1 MANKSLIWICFG
13 LLSLSISTLSFAD
26 WSANFEPPSK
36 STSSLKIVLP
46 EELDIITLTTLG
58 VELDGIDIT
67 ALLSLDGS
75 NFLYTP
81 IEPLANGQHT
91 IRLVM
96 FDNDGNTVPKNDWSF
111 TITETDTT
119 SLVPSEQQIQQ
130 AEAWIRSSSFE
141 ADTLT
146 EFSNR
151 AHQHNIGSAP
161 DHSIIS
167 GAGNVRGA
175 LQGEKWSVDA
185 QGNYLIQSDTDLA
198 LTGNALDLGEYKISA
213 NYDGTSVSTGMT
225 LGHHDI
231 GINSMLFSSFQRRGV
246 SAHIADNTDRISAN
260 AFAFRPKTQVGARD
274 FTGLSDSNDR
284 LEGVSASVKPFSN
297 DQHALKITGIY
308 YDGEG
313 DTGGIGIGGEQEVS
327 TGSGY
332 GLILEKKLLE
342 GKLDFRAEYARA
354 HYDADGSAAL
364 APEDRSDAIS
374 MLLEAR
380 PFENL
385 ILLDKYMDIV
395 IGAKYERIDTF
406 FESLAN
412 QGIAADRDAIT
423 VYSNLYWG
431 SFSANLQ
438 FVNETNNVDDL
449 ISSPTDEFQNIAWS
463 TNYAFNPQTGAR
475 AWLGAPYLNFSG
487 FISTLEREDTPS
499 GYLGN
504 DTDNASNSITL
515 GGGSNYKDWY
525 WSASHTYA
533 SLEDDTN
540 TTSDTVSNYSSLSAA
555 WTVSDRLEL
564 NGDLQYGIFEDQDN
578 DTESYS
584 TNMNFGLRSA
594 LIKNKLDLSLTY
606 NLNLAN
612 GDNDSP
618 DKHIIN
624 SELGWTIQ
632 QTGNNRPGLSL
643 ALRGSMEKTNANTT
657 TTTDETQYQ
666 LFAIFRITA
675 PYSSNY

>member
-1 MANKSLIWICFG
+1 MAKKSLISICIALLLLG
-13 LLSLSISTLSFAD
+13 LSKQSIAD
-26 WSANFEPPSK
+26 WVADFQPPAD
-36 STSSLKIVLP
+36 SSSPLKILLP
-46 EELDIITLTTLG
+46 DDIDIITLTTLG

-67 ALLSLDGS
+67 ALLTLDGN

-81 IEPLANGQHT
+81 VEPLSSGQHS
-91 IRLVM
+91 IRLVV
-96 FDNDGNTVPKNDWSF
+96 FDNEGKTNPKNDWSF
-111 TITETDTT
+111 TLTDLDLASTDA
-119 SLVPSEQQIQQ
+119 PEQQIQQ

-167 GAGNVRGA
+167 GAGNVHGA
-175 LQGEKWSVDA
+175 LQGENWSVDA

-198 LTGNALDLGEYKISA
+198 LTGNAVDLGEYAISA
-213 NYDGTSVSTGMT
+213 NYSGTSATTGVT

-246 SAHIADNTDRISAN
+246 SAHIADNNDRMSAN
-260 AFAFRPKTQVGARD
+260 AFAFRPQTQVGASD
-274 FTGLSDSNDR
+274 FTGLSDSNNR
-284 LEGVSASVKPFSN
+284 LEGVSASIKPFSE
-297 DQHALKITGIY
+297 DQNALKITGLY

-364 APEDRSDAIS
+364 APEDNSDAIS

-380 PFENL
+380 PFESL

-438 FVNETNNVDDL
+438 FINETNNVDDL
-449 ISSPTDEFQNIAWS
+449 TSSPTDELQNFTWS
-463 TNYAFNPQTGAR
+463 TNYAFDPQTGSKS
-475 AWLGAPYLNFSG
+475 WLGTPYLNFSG
-487 FISTLEREDTPS
+487 FVSTLQREDTPS

-504 DTDNASNSITL
+504 DTDNASNSISV
-515 GGGSNYKDWY
+515 GGGSSYQDWY

-564 NGDLQYGIFEDQDN
+564 NSDLQYGIFEDQDN

-584 TNMNFGLRSA
+584 TNLNFGLRSA
-594 LIKNKLDLSLTY
+594 LIKNKLDWSLTY
-606 NLNLAN
+606 NLNLAA

-632 QTGNNRPGLSL
+632 QTGKNHPGLSL

-657 TTTDETQYQ
+657 STSDETQYQ
-666 LFAIFRITA
+666 VFAVFRIMA